1 MRGVTYS
8 GVLKY
13 AFSALEK
20 DLLVSSNFLLAM
32 SSSALWWSGRLG
44 ASRPAESSSNFISL
58 ATSL

>member
-1 MRGVTYS
+1 MAYS

-13 AFSALEK
+13 ALRAFEK
-20 DLLVSSNFLLAM
+20 DLLVSSNFLLAR

-44 ASRPAESSSNFISL
+44 ASLPAESSNNFISL